1 MRKWKSYGRLNY
13 EVKSEKLFEDEREN
27 LWSKLDQNAQSKR
40 RRGQEC
46 RSLGVDQRGHLVEA
60 SERKLK
66 LELCMQD

>member
-1 MRKWKSYGRLNY
+1 MNVIGIDEGNIDEGGR
-13 EVKSEKLFEDEREN
+13 EQM
-27 LWSKLDQNAQSKR
+27 DQNAQSKR
-40 RRGQEC
+40 RREKEC